1 MKNKAKKPP
10 DLDKD
15 ESPFAR
21 YLPDN
26 PILAGAWLSCL
37 QCSLKQPGV
46 LEAFREATG
55 NNVTPAQTPLDRM
68 IDQATGHE
76 RAFVEQFAAWFNKNV
91 WGEI

>member
-37 QCSLKQPGV
+37 QWSLKQPGA
-46 LEAFREATG
+46 LEAFQRQPATMLR
-55 NNVTPAQTPLDRM
+55 QHRRRL
-68 IDQATGHE
+68 TG
-76 RAFVEQFAAWFNKNV
+76 
-91 WGEI
+91 